1 MNISKLIILITDRPI
16 QVVLKMLAWRH
27 KSTLLQ
33 HDYDGWMGSLCI
45 GLNSKMHEEGYKGMR
60 VVVAEIKN
68 ENNLLLCVIC
78 R

>member
-1 MNISKLIILITDRPI
+1 M
-16 QVVLKMLAWRH
+16 VAWRH

-33 HDYDGWMGSLCI
+33 HDYDGWMGSLCNI
-45 GLNSKMHEEGYKGMR
+45 GLKSKMHEEGYKAMR

-78 R
+78 RWA